1 MTENTQYIP
10 KGFHAV
16 LPHMCVR
23 DIAEAIAFYQ
33 HVFGA
38 TEIERLV
45 VPGGRTVHAEIKIG
59 DSPISLSEEDPNNH
73 NHSPL
78 SLGGSTVAI
87 NLYVEDVDAT
97 FDRAIA
103 AGSKVLFPVGNQFY
117 GDRSGRLADPFGHM
131 WMIATHQEDVSPEEM
146 QKRFEA

>member
-1 MTENTQYIP
+1 MADLTSARASSY
-10 KGFHAV
+10 
-16 LPHMCVR
+16 
-23 DIAEAIAFYQ
+23 
-33 HVFGA
+33 
-38 TEIERLV
+38 
-45 VPGGRTVHAEIKIG
+45 
-59 DSPISLSEEDPNNH
+59 